1 MRRELLESIFC
12 PACRIGSLA
21 VEQATEQE
29 IAYRQGS
36 VSEIVNGTVACRQCK
51 ARFPIEEYVLS
62 FSDRLEASV
71 RADGAFWGAFY
82 SQHYDQGFKGF
93 MDTTEEPVP
102 FLTQGVPTSIP
113 FDGDEWA
120 GIHVQLA
127 EHRWVKQAGRVVDV
141 GVGAGWSSLFL
152 ARHGFDVIAF
162 EPALELTK
170 LAKRHAISACEY
182 IEYVCSDM
190 ANFRMRPETVD
201 MVFALHSLHHIPD
214 IEDAVGQIHSMLRVG
229 GCLALDDH
237 LQDSMVQALLRD
249 GLIREADTS
258 IFPAY
263 RNQQAALA
271 LPSHHSENEGV
282 GMGQVLQ
289 TVEKYLYVDDVRYR
303 HICFDILGPIA
314 YLKFNRSK
322 EALVFATEL
331 VDFIYK
337 AMQKGLP
344 DMVEYMTLV
353 AQKREQLPDGP
364 VFSPPPVDRQSAD
377 MEQSKIYEQ
386 ELKRLHVVIAEKNAH
401 IQRIERLLGRIEN
414 GRVMRLLRL
423 FARGRRA

>member
-1 MRRELLESIFC
+1 MRRELLDLIFC
-12 PACRIGSLA
+12 PACMVGSLV

-36 VSEIVNGTVACRQCK
+36 VSEIVDGRVACRQCA

-62 FSDRLEASV
+62 FSDRLESSV

-82 SQHYDQGFKGF
+82 SQHYNQGFKGF

-120 GIHVQLA
+120 GIHVDLA
-127 EHRWVKQAGRVVDV
+127 QHRWVRRGGRAVDV

-170 LAKRHAISACEY
+170 LAKRHAVSTGVF
-182 IEYVCSDM
+182 IEYLCADM
-190 ANFRMRPETVD
+190 ANFRMRPESVD
-201 MVFALHSLHHIPD
+201 LVFALHSLHHIPD
-214 IEDAVGQIHSMLRVG
+214 IDDAVREIHRMLRVG

-237 LQDSMVQALLRD
+237 LQDSIVQGVLRD
-249 GLIREADTS
+249 GLIREADAS

-263 RNQQAALA
+263 RNEQAALA

-322 EALVFATEL
+322 EALTYTTEM

-337 AMQKGLP
+337 AMRRSLP

-353 AQKREQLPDGP
+353 AQKREQLPDSP
-364 VFSPPPVDRQSAD
+364 VFSPPPLDRASAD

-386 ELKRLHVVIAEKNAH
+386 ELIRLHAIVAEKNAH
-401 IQRIERLLGRIEN
+401 IQRIERLLERIEN
-414 GRVMRLLRL
+414 GRAMRILRIL
-423 FARGRRA
+423 SR